1 MKIKRNTKDL
11 ATLMK
16 DWLKIYLPNI
26 RFRSMNTV
34 NTYESALSLFLDFLE
49 NKKQISVS
57 NLSEECFKREWI
69 EEWISSIHT
78 DKHNSKRTC
87 DLRLSCI
94 KSLLKYLSSKN
105 VLFLPYYLDA
115 CDIGK
120 LVHGHG
126 KQVEGIS
133 KHAMTVLFAAM
144 QGNGKTIYR
153 DRTFFTLMY
162 DTGARVSEILSIK
175 IRDLKLD
182 DKIPYIIIAGKGG
195 KPRTLLFSPNT
206 IIMLKA
212 FIKENFGKHPF
223 VDGFLFHSRVKGR
236 DAPISVDAINGR
248 LKVYAKVAHE
258 TCPEIPTELHT
269 HQIRHSACTHW
280 YQDKIN
286 IAKISRYLGHESVET
301 TRIYLGI
308 SKEELSE
315 ALAKR
320 ESIVVNKE
328 SAYKSVKGGL
338 RSLIGR
344 NHEI

>member
-11 ATLMK
+11 ATLMN
-16 DWLKIYLPNI
+16 DWLNIYLPNV

-49 NKKQISVS
+49 DKKQMSVS
-57 NLSEECFKREWI
+57 TLSEECFKREWI
-69 EEWISSIHT
+69 EEWISTIHT

-94 KSLLKYLSSKN
+94 RSLLKYLSSKN

-115 CDIGK
+115 CDIDK
-120 LVHGHG
+120 LMCGHG

-133 KHAMTVLFAAM
+133 KHAMTNLFATM
-144 QGNGKTIYR
+144 QGNDITICR
-153 DRTFFTLMY
+153 DKTFFTIMY
-162 DTGARVSEILSIK
+162 DTGARVSEILNIR
-175 IRDLKLD
+175 IRDLRID
-182 DKIPYIIIAGKGG
+182 NKIPYVIITGKGS
-195 KPRTLLFSPNT
+195 KPRSLLFSPDT
-206 IIMLKA
+206 VIMLMS
-212 FIKENFGKHPF
+212 FIKDNFGEHPF
-223 VDGFLFHSRVKGR
+223 ADGFLFYSRVKGR
-236 DAPISVDAINGR
+236 STPVSVDAINDR
-248 LKVYAKVAHE
+248 LKVYAKAAHE
-258 TCPEIPTELHT
+258 TCPEIPTGLHT

-286 IAKISRYLGHESVET
+286 IAKISRYLGHESIDT
-301 TRIYLGI
+301 TRNYLGI
-308 SKEELSE
+308 SKEELAE

-320 ESIVVNKE
+320 ESVVVNEE

-344 NHEI
+344 RYEK

>member
-1 MKIKRNTKDL
+1 MKIRRNTKDL
-11 ATLMK
+11 ATLME
-16 DWLKIYLPNI
+16 DWLKIYLPNV

-34 NTYESALSLFLDFLE
+34 DTYESALSLFLDFLE

-57 NLSEECFKREWI
+57 TLSEECFKREWI

-105 VLFLPYYLDA
+105 ILFLPYYLDA
-115 CDIGK
+115 CDISK
-120 LVHGHG
+120 LMCGHG

-133 KHAMTVLFAAM
+133 KHAMAALFAAM
-144 QGNGKTIYR
+144 QGNSKTIYR
-153 DRTFFTLMY
+153 DKTFFTVMY
-162 DTGARVSEILSIK
+162 DTGARVSEILNIK
-175 IRDLKLD
+175 IRDLKLN
-182 DKIPYIIIAGKGG
+182 DKIPCAIIIGKGS

-206 IIMLKA
+206 VIMLLS
-212 FIKENFGKHPF
+212 FIKENFGEHPF
-223 VDGFLFHSRVKGR
+223 ADGFLFHSRVKGR
-236 DAPISVDAINGR
+236 NVPVSVDAINDR
-248 LKVYAKVAHE
+248 LKVYAKAAHE
-258 TCPEIPTELHT
+258 TCPEIPKKLHT

-286 IAKISRYLGHESVET
+286 IAKISRYLGHESIET

-320 ESIVVNKE
+320 ESIVVNEE

-344 NHEI
+344 KYEK